1 MGRVV
6 YDVIY
11 CYASMVVC
19 RGVPGVVV
27 GIEISSD
34 NIVIVVEEVGEK
46 RSTILVI
53 YVSCESG
60 RSGWYVAVCDMKGGV
75 SV

>member
-1 MGRVV
+1 MGRVIN
-6 YDVIY
+6 DVAY

-19 RGVPGVVV
+19 RGVPGVMV
-27 GIEISSD
+27 GVKVSSD
-34 NIVIVVEEVGEK
+34 DIVIVVEKVGEK
-46 RSTILVI
+46 GGTILVI